1 MNLHNGYWTP
11 RCFLLQLG
19 VDQGTAGQA
28 VVMMKVGWSAIEF

>member
-1 MNLHNGYWTP
+1 MDIGHLDVF
-11 RCFLLQLG
+11 FLLQLG